1 MATSLNFAAPPV
13 FAAGRD
19 LGHPVIPPELPMT
32 PEPDPPASP
41 LEEPEPAPLDPDAP
55 PHHG

>member
-1 MATSLNFAAPPV
+1 MTVARMSI

-19 LGHPVIPPELPMT
+19 LGHPALPPELPMT
-32 PEPDPPASP
+32 PDPDPPASP
-41 LEEPEPAPLDPDAP
+41 LEEPEPGPLDPDAP